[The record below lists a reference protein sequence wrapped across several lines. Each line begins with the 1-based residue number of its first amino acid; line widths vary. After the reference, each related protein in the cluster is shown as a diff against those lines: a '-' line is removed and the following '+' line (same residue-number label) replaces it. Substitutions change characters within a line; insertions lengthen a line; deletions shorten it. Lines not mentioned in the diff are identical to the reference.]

1 MKHGSETIHVVLAVS
16 FVFALALMWTLPNV
30 CRAADPKEIVVG
42 TPVNRTGIHA
52 PFGIYM
58 GWGYATLVSDI
69 NKKGGIYMSKYKK
82 KLPVKLVLYDDE
94 STPEKAAEGVQR
106 LVLKDKVH
114 ALFSTGDPM
123 NVIPCALIAEREGVP
138 MSAAGVPIE
147 AFLRAK
153 PKGGWK
159 WVWDLFFDELDM
171 AKQQLLTVNEAQ
183 SNKKVA
189 LFTDNTPDGIIQGN
203 LWKKN
208 APEMGYTIVADNN
221 FPVGTNDFGDMIR
234 RAKEADADIVI
245 SQMHTPDAISLWK
258 QMRSLDYKPK
268 AAFFEKGGEPVEW
281 WLANGQAAQGT
292 MAAGYWHPSL
302 PYPGAKELKER
313 FEKDTGMAYSQ
324 HIADW
329 YTAGRAMM
337 DAIERAGAL
346 DPKAINAEMAKTNKT
361 YEVGP
366 VKYNQDH
373 VFALPVFMTQ
383 WQNGKVEIVY
393 PPNLATA
400 KLIYPLP

>member
-1 MKHGSETIHVVLAVS
+1 
-16 FVFALALMWTLPNV
+16 
-30 CRAADPKEIVVG
+30 
-42 TPVNRTGIHA
+42 
-52 PFGIYM
+52 
-58 GWGYATLVSDI
+58 
-69 NKKGGIYMSKYKK
+69 
-82 KLPVKLVLYDDE
+82 
-94 STPEKAAEGVQR
+94 
-106 LVLKDKVH
+106 
-114 ALFSTGDPM
+114 
-123 NVIPCALIAEREGVP
+123 
-138 MSAAGVPIE
+138 
-147 AFLRAK
+147 
-153 PKGGWK
+153 
-159 WVWDLFFDELDM
+159 
-171 AKQQLLTVNEAQ
+171 
-183 SNKKVA
+183 
-189 LFTDNTPDGIIQGN
+189 
-203 LWKKN
+203 
-208 APEMGYTIVADNN
+208 
-221 FPVGTNDFGDMIR
+221 
-234 RAKEADADIVI
+234 
-245 SQMHTPDAISLWK
+245 
-258 QMRSLDYKPK
+258 
-268 AAFFEKGGEPVEW
+268 
-281 WLANGQAAQGT
+281 